1 MVLRD
6 IIEENA
12 KLRRS
17 ETASWEKLVISVWNQ
32 KVNKSDE
39 ELKSERQE
47 LVCTA
52 YLRHEEFGF
61 HPDK

>member
-1 MVLRD
+1 MREV
-6 IIEENA
+6 
-12 KLRRS
+12 S
-17 ETASWEKLVISVWNQ
+17 YISMEQ